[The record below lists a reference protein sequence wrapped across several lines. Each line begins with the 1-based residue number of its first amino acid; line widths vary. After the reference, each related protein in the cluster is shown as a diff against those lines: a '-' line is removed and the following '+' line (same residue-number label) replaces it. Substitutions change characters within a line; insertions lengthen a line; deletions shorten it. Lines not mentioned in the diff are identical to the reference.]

1 LPEELLEMT
10 VLDVLRR
17 GARFLQSASNSPT
30 RLLLRT
36 LRLSHGKGCYFH
48 RSVTWS
54 LATLD
59 RIRLG
64 SLVGIHKGCCVFI
77 PIHAK
82 QGSITIGDGVSI
94 GDGSRLYAEGP
105 MWIGDGCL
113 ISTNVFISDSSHNL
127 EPHHRFVS
135 RSGMSFRKAV
145 FVGEN
150 CFIGRNSTLLPGTRL
165 GNNCTVGANCIVRG
179 DFPDGSTLVSP
190 LATTL

>member
-1 LPEELLEMT
+1 MKFII
-10 VLDVLRR
+10 RF
-17 GARFLQSASNSPT
+17 ARFVQSASNSPM
-30 RLLLRT
+30 RLMLRV
-36 LRLSHGKGCYFH
+36 LRLRHGNGCFFH
-48 RSVTWS
+48 RSVKWS

-59 RIRLG
+59 RIHIG
-64 SLVGIHKGCCVFI
+64 SLVGIHRDCCVFI
-77 PIHAK
+77 PNHAK
-82 QGSITIGDGVSI
+82 SGSITIGDGVSI

-150 CFIGRNSTLLPGTRL
+150 CFIGRNSILLPGVRL

-179 DFPDGSTLVSP
+179 YFPDGSTIVSP
-190 LATTL
+190 LAEKL